1 MIFYYSH
8 VIENKKFIVKKK
20 RSHDIEGVKQKH
32 WGPELVWYVSMDSWW
47 ILYIE
52 KLNILNINTNN
63 IYNGLIPKKSNYI
76 SEFMVILKIEQFIGH
91 HWKMLVSQTLFQR
104 LDNKRKESSIY
115 SAFSCKSCT
124 LDTQT
129 IDEEKNT
136 FIEEFQFPPSG
147 KASSRFSWEFLVN
160 SLFSSILFLFS

>member
-1 MIFYYSH
+1 MVWIKQRINYVIFYYSH

-32 WGPELVWYVSMDSWW
+32 WGHELVWYVSMDSWW

-76 SEFMVILKIEQFIGH
+76 SEFMVILKIEQFMDMWH
-91 HWKMLVSQTLFQR
+91 HHVNAKKIILYGIMVV
-104 LDNKRKESSIY
+104 
-115 SAFSCKSCT
+115 
-124 LDTQT
+124 
-129 IDEEKNT
+129 
-136 FIEEFQFPPSG
+136 FICANLHAPVLNIVITVAYVG
-147 KASSRFSWEFLVN
+147 RV
-160 SLFSSILFLFS
+160 IVVVV